1 MKKYFNSN
9 NLDID
14 PIRNS
19 WDKNNE
25 LLEFHQPIN
34 KLRDDIMVNSIYLL
48 NNEPQNNSPQNN
60 SPQNNTNYNSSTIY
74 NNNDIF
80 SSLNQPLNQPLNQ
93 RNQNQNQYQY
103 QYQNQNQN
111 QNYNQPYLPK
121 DTYESFSNN
130 NSMINKK
137 LNVPPPTVEE
147 NYNSNSPNFSLKTN
161 GYQNTDDSVIELLPK
176 NNQKPNQMVISSPQ
190 NYTNDNFKFNSITQ
204 ELFEKDEE
212 LQRYKNEVYQLQR
225 ELNSSKKEKSKMIS
239 TDMENKMLK
248 DKLQEHYEISRE
260 MTSLKHQLKRT
271 QLENQGTNDTI
282 DSLKKIIHKQHIQL
296 TQRVVEK
303 SKRIH
308 ISESEEDSSSS
319 ESEIESESEYD
330 SSDSEDE
337 IIQTRKSHVLQKKH
351 IDPIIKKKPVVNK
364 SQNLSNKKGKDNN
377 IKEKILDIKPTSSP
391 SFSVGNN
398 TNHNKK
404 ITPNK
409 KTTPRKVLTPKKNNI
424 YQNNV
429 LKSALLKQSIPARKI
444 DETMIK
450 LKITPQTT
458 ITKDLINNFI
468 RSIKF

>member
-1 MKKYFNSN
+1 MKRYFNNN

-14 PIRNS
+14 PVRNS
-19 WDKNNE
+19 WNQNNE

-34 KLRDDIMVNSIYLL
+34 KLRDDIMVNSIYLS
-48 NNEPQNNSPQNN
+48 NNEPQNTT
-60 SPQNNTNYNSSTIY
+60 PQNNTKYNKSTIY
-74 NNNDIF
+74 NNDTF
-80 SSLNQPLNQPLNQ
+80 SSLNQPLNQRNQ
-93 RNQNQNQYQY
+93 SQNQNY
-103 QYQNQNQN
+103 N

-130 NSMINKK
+130 NSMVNKN
-137 LNVPPPTVEE
+137 LTVPPPTVEE
-147 NYNSNSPNFSLKTN
+147 NYNSNAPNFSLKTN
-161 GYQNTDDSVIELLPK
+161 GYQNIDDSVIELLPK

-260 MTSLKHQLKRT
+260 ITSLKHQLKRT

-319 ESEIESESEYD
+319 ESDIDSESDYD
-330 SSDSEDE
+330 STDSEDE
-337 IIQTRKSHVLQKKH
+337 IIQTRETPPVLQKGH
-351 IDPIIKKKPVVNK
+351 IDPIIKKKPILNK